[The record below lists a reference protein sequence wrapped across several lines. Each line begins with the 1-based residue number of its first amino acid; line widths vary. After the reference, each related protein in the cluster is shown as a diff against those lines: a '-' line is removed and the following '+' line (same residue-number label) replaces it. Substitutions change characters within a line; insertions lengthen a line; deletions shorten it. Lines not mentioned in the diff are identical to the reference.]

1 MTIKRKIYQVTDQN
15 GEVIARGTVAECA
28 EQMAMSPAAFAN
40 LRGNCTAGR
49 NTQYV
54 IEIIG
59 VEEIQDK
66 PSTSWKYG
74 ENPCKCCVKGPKVW
88 PKHMVSCACSE
99 YCGHWV
105 SWWKDYWRR
114 LHEKYGR
121 N

>member
-15 GEVIARGTVAECA
+15 GEVVARGTVAECA
-28 EQMAMSPAAFAN
+28 EQMEMTPSAFVN
-40 LRGNCTAGR
+40 LRANCRAGR
-49 NTQYV
+49 NAKYRFEV
-54 IEIIG
+54 IGI
-59 VEEIQDK
+59 EEIQDK

-74 ENPCKCCVKGPKVW
+74 ENPCKCCVKGPKAW
-88 PKHMVSCACSE
+88 PEHLVSCACSE

-121 N
+121 H